1 MIKKAV
7 NVISLT
13 ATVVSI
19 LVIIA
24 TFLTSYRYVYINEI
38 FTGYYPLQVSITVT
52 MIAWGFKF
60 WMSNTGL
67 RKYLYTFICFIL
79 SVASIFFLSNLVK

>member
-1 MIKKAV
+1 MMKKAV

-13 ATVVSI
+13 AAVISI
-19 LVIIA
+19 VIIIA
-24 TFLTSYRYVYINEI
+24 TFLTSYRYLYINEV
-38 FTGYYPLQVSITVT
+38 FAGYYPLQVSITIT

-60 WMSNTGL
+60 WMNNTGL

-79 SVASIFFLSNLVK
+79 SIASIFFLSNLVK